1 MWAAANDGIRKR
13 SRDGAGS
20 NLSESGYDSD
30 SSDGERSTTESI
42 NENDANAQPSTML
55 QQARKKPRRKRKRRP
70 TRENPEA
77 TMARL
82 TSSYSA
88 AMAAVGA
95 LHRVSRQYSKQMEN
109 DNLQQNRG
117 SKPAGNNVQNK
128 VVTNQTEQGN
138 QNPEIPNNN
147 DNEKLQKAY
156 DAIQRVAHAA
166 RTAFERSL
174 LLDHIILA
182 PIILPTEIDDGE
194 DKNNK
199 SIASSSRGNF
209 RRRGAITTSE
219 SMSCTTSAWFNT
231 WNCDSTIRNSI
242 STSQW
247 NRLNAAHH
255 NTVKQIAYLTL
266 VNYADLLLCGC
277 DCHRS
282 HTANEGVI
290 QNSLD
295 KGAVKKLHALD
306 LFSSME
312 QSTAQNIDEMNGNGH
327 STRCLWRDETREQT
341 LRLAVSAYCDASD
354 LDPTDPTL
362 WLKLACAARALDRES
377 NPNATLPSKSFHCL
391 ERLALERGLSTL
403 PKGVPPNRMLLRAWR
418 EIQKRDSLSSATYS
432 ERMMEVMVTPTEKAP
447 VESVLELPR
456 YSWSAL
462 GRILLDASKR
472 GTSTS
477 SSCGTHESSCG
488 THEEFGSPL
497 LDIRISPLLSVPSK
511 IIKGIT
517 GCLEKGRNQISFFG
531 TVFFACSLKIYPQFT
546 NRRRHQLGINLQI
559 DH

>member
-20 NLSESGYDSD
+20 NLSESEYDSD

-42 NENDANAQPSTML
+42 NENDTNADQPSATL
-55 QQARKKPRRKRKRRP
+55 QPARKKPKRKRKKRS

-109 DNLQQNRG
+109 DDLQQNRG
-117 SKPAGNNVQNK
+117 NKPAGNNVQNE
-128 VVTNQTEQGN
+128 VFTNETDQGI
-138 QNPEIPNNN
+138 QNPEISNNN
-147 DNEKLQKAY
+147 DNERLQKAH

-199 SIASSSRGNF
+199 SIASRSRGNF
-209 RRRGAITTSE
+209 RRSGAINTSE
-219 SMSCTTSAWFNT
+219 SLSCTTSAWFNT
-231 WNCDSTIRNSI
+231 WNCDSTTSNTI

-247 NRLNAAHH
+247 NRLNSAHH

-290 QNSLD
+290 QNTLD
-295 KGAVKKLHALD
+295 KGAVKKLDVLD
-306 LFSSME
+306 LFSSIE
-312 QSTAQNIDEMNGNGH
+312 QSTAQTNGYGH
-327 STRCLWRDETREQT
+327 SPCCLWRDETREQT
-341 LRLAVSAYCDASD
+341 LRLAVAAYCDASD

-377 NPNATLPSKSFHCL
+377 NSNMALPSKSFHCL

-432 ERMMEVMVTPTEKAP
+432 EGMIEVMVAPTEKSP
-447 VESVLELPR
+447 VECVLELPR

-462 GRILLDASKR
+462 GRILLDASRR
-472 GTSTS
+472 GTNTS
-477 SSCGTHESSCG
+477 SSSGAQD
-488 THEEFGSPL
+488 EFGSPL

-517 GCLEKGRNQISFFG
+517 GCLEKGTNKFSLFFG
-531 TVFFACSLKIYPQFT
+531 ITFFACSLKLLSIYPQFT
-546 NRRRHQLGINLQI
+546 NRRRRQLGINLQI

>member
-1 MWAAANDGIRKR
+1 MWAAANDGVRKR
-13 SRDGAGS
+13 SRDGAGI
-20 NLSESGYDSD
+20 NLSESEYDSD

-42 NENDANAQPSTML
+42 NENDANAQPSTTL
-55 QQARKKPRRKRKRRP
+55 QQARKKPRRKRKKRP

-138 QNPEIPNNN
+138 QNLEIPNNN
-147 DNEKLQKAY
+147 DNEKLQKAH

-174 LLDHIILA
+174 LLEHIILA

-209 RRRGAITTSE
+209 RRRGAITASE
-219 SMSCTTSAWFNT
+219 KSMSCTTSSWFNT
-231 WNCDSTIRNSI
+231 WNCDSTTSNTI
-242 STSQW
+242 STAQW

-290 QNSLD
+290 QNTLD
-295 KGAVKKLHALD
+295 KGAVKKLDALD
-306 LFSSME
+306 LFSSIE
-312 QSTAQNIDEMNGNGH
+312 QSTAQHIDETNGNGH
-327 STRCLWRDETREQT
+327 STCCLWQDETREQT
-341 LRLAVSAYCDASD
+341 LRLAVAAYCDASD

-377 NPNATLPSKSFHCL
+377 NSNMTLPSKSFHCL
-391 ERLALERGLSTL
+391 DENKS
-403 PKGVPPNRMLLRAWR
+403 
-418 EIQKRDSLSSATYS
+418 
-432 ERMMEVMVTPTEKAP
+432 
-447 VESVLELPR
+447 
-456 YSWSAL
+456 
-462 GRILLDASKR
+462 
-472 GTSTS
+472 STS
-477 SSCGTHESSCG
+477 SFLTA
-488 THEEFGSPL
+488 PL
-497 LDIRISPLLSVPSK
+497 SK
-511 IIKGIT
+511 
-517 GCLEKGRNQISFFG
+517 
-531 TVFFACSLKIYPQFT
+531 VF
-546 NRRRHQLGINLQI
+546 
-559 DH
+559 